1 MVAHTAEQPAIAEM
15 VDSPHNGITLCTGS
29 LGENTQ
35 SDVPPLIRYS
45 AGRDRALGVSYL
57 NGLWEALEKGV
68 ARAA

>member
-1 MVAHTAEQPAIAEM
+1 MVTHAAEQPAITEM
-15 VDSPHNGITLCTGS
+15 VDSPHGITLSTGS
-29 LGENTQ
+29 LRENTQ
-35 SDVPPLIRYS
+35 SDVPALIRYS